1 MEMHEGK
8 RGYREGAAE
17 GHRGVEGIK
26 EVFLK
31 EVTVELSQTRY

>member
-1 MEMHEGK
+1 MQIHVGEW
-8 RGYREGAAE
+8 GYREGAAE

-26 EVFLK
+26 EGFLQ